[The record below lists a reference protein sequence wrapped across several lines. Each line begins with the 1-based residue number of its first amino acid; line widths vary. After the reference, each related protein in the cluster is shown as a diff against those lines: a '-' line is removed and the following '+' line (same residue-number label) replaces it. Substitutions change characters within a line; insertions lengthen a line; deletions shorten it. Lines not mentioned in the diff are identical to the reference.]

1 MKFTPLALL
10 AALPS
15 LVYAIVPPGA
25 STPLFYLVSSSSTS
39 SANLLVSPPSS
50 LFSPTHTHPVTQP
63 VHLDGTLSASSS
75 SPPAQFYFSQ
85 GSLYALSSSTSPYRV
100 LISLSPSST
109 GCTTYGGLGFV
120 QDSSSNKCASYSGFQ
135 IQSNGQNSQLGAQLV
150 VNFQGGFYECSGNT
164 VSPNFFLSCVESV
177 FGWEFE
183 KLMGFFVGWV

>member
-1 MKFTPLALL
+1 MKFAPLALL

-15 LVYAIVPPGA
+15 LVSAIVPPGA

-39 SANLLVSPPSS
+39 SANLLVSPPSC
-50 LFSPTHTHPVTQP
+50 LFSPSHTHPFTQP

-85 GSLYALSSSTSPYRV
+85 GSLYALSSSTSTSPYRV
-100 LISLSPSST
+100 LLSLSPSST

-120 QDSSSNKCASYSGFQ
+120 QGSSSNKCASYSGFQ
-135 IQSNGQNSQLGAQLV
+135 IQSNNENSQLGAQLV

-164 VSPNFFLSCVESV
+164 VSPFFLSCVDNV
-177 FGWEFE
+177 FFE
-183 KLMGFFVGWV
+183 GT